1 MVTLT
6 KYDVFFYLS
15 QIEKPEK
22 KELARFLQMNLLF
35 KDVSERSISKKLAEL
50 RKDKLVKGMDI
61 NYENNKSYD
70 LLAFLFWAKMRG
82 KNYNML
88 LEERVR
94 EIYKIL
100 SEANSMNL
108 QDVVMKTGV
117 SRPTA
122 FKYLKV
128 LEENGLISAVKK
140 KPLVLKANLNDL
152 SFFYANFLDLPFEV
166 FEKQFGGIAIPKIQS
181 KKLIDATVR
190 LHVRSSTVAEG
201 NTATEEDVEKIFG
214 DYPVGLTPREVTEI
228 LNTHSAVNNLF
239 SISKENISIDHIKS
253 LHKVLM
259 NNLVEKPGEFHY
271 GTKRIMG
278 FKTTFPASK
287 LVICTCMHAL
297 LNFCKKD
304 VGPLVL
310 GSICHFIFVSIHPFV
325 DGNGRMARLL
335 HSWILLKAS
344 YPLFVFEPEKRNEYF
359 KAIELGRD
367 ESMYDFVMFCLREQ
381 KACLDEIIGKGF

>member
-1 MVTLT
+1 MVALT

-15 QIEKPEK
+15 QMEKPEK
-22 KELARFLQMNLLF
+22 KELARFLRMNILL

-50 RKDKLVKGMDI
+50 RKDKLVKGIDI
-61 NYENNKSYD
+61 NYENDKSYD
-70 LLAFLFWAKMRG
+70 LLAFLFWAKMRQ
-82 KNYNML
+82 KNYNIL

-94 EIYKIL
+94 EMYKTL
-100 SEANSMNL
+100 SEANFMNL
-108 QDVVMKTGV
+108 QDVVMKTGI

-128 LEENGLISAVKK
+128 LEESGLVSAVKK

-152 SFFYANFLDLPFEV
+152 SFFYANFLDLSFEM
-166 FEKQFGGIAIPKIQS
+166 FEKQFSGIAIPKIHS

-201 NTATEEDVEKIFG
+201 NTATEQDVEKIFG
-214 DYPVGLTPREVTEI
+214 DYPVRLTPREVTEI

-239 SISKENISIDHIKS
+239 SMSKENVSIHHIKS

-278 FKTTFPASK
+278 FKTKFPASK
-287 LVICTCMHAL
+287 LIICTCMHAL

-304 VGPLVL
+304 IDPLVL

-325 DGNGRMARLL
+325 DGNGRMARLI
-335 HSWILLKAS
+335 HSWILLKS
-344 YPLFVFEPEKRNEYF
+344 GYPLFVFEPEKRNEYF
-359 KAIELGRD
+359 RAIEMGRD
-367 ESMYDFVMFCLREQ
+367 ESMYDFVMFCLHEQ
-381 KACLDEIIGKGF
+381 KSCLDNIVEKGF